1 MLLTSKLLSRLADLE
16 LSPLQLSG
24 VLAILADAVS
34 AEEERKRKDR
44 ERKPRKGDGKS
55 GAAPGNSKDIPG
67 NHHGNSGNPSPKE
80 NIKPPT
86 NYTGEGA
93 GARDLENLFAQLCE
107 AAGGAIDDTR
117 PRMQILSEPRAWLA
131 SGADLHADVLTTI
144 RALSAGKAER
154 SIRSWTFYAQAIADA
169 RERRLSGLPP
179 ANPINGSTHHAQS
192 GKRGVSALAF
202 DIARKARERENL
214 GELPPAGRG

>member
-1 MLLTSKLLSRLADLE
+1 MILTSQLLSRLAELQ

-44 ERKPRKGDGKS
+44 DRKRERKS
-55 GAAPGNSKDIPG
+55 GADPGNSTETPG
-67 NHHGNSGNPSPKE
+67 NHPGNSGNPPPKE

-86 NYTGEGA
+86 NYTGGGA

-117 PRMQILSEPRAWLA
+117 PRMEILSEPRAWLA
-131 SGADLHADVLTTI
+131 AGADLHADVLTTI
-144 RALSAGKAER
+144 RALSAGKANR
-154 SIRSWTFYAQAIADA
+154 SIRSWTFYTQAIADA

-179 ANPINGSTHHAQS
+179 ANPVNGNTHHAQS
-192 GKRGVSALAF
+192 GKRGVSAVAF
-202 DIARKARERENL
+202 DIADEIRRKQIEQ
-214 GELPPAGRG
+214 LPALGRG